1 MKVVIFCGGLGMR
14 LRETAD
20 DIPKPM
26 VPIGNRPILWHLMK
40 YYAHYGHK
48 DFILCLGYRADA
60 IKNFFL
66 NYEETSSND
75 FVLSNG
81 GRDIELMNRDISDWR
96 ITFADTG
103 VNSNIGQ
110 RLMAVRNYLR
120 GEETFLAN
128 YADGLT
134 DMHLPSV
141 IERFEAGGKI
151 ANFVSVRPNLT
162 FHAVLSGPDGGV
174 REIKPVMETDL
185 RVNGGYFLFRR
196 QIFDYMRGG
205 EELVLE
211 PFERLIKSDQLRT
224 YRYDGFTASMDTF
237 KDKQGLDELYSKGR
251 APWEVWRRDAP
262 TTDYA
267 GGMWTV
273 PPMAEDAVN
282 EERPGVRHNGT
293 GGLVSPAH
301 ARPTEAAGALG
312 LASVPSSPLPSAT
325 IG

>member
-14 LRETAD
+14 LREAGE

-26 VPIGNRPILWHLMK
+26 VPIGSRPILWHLMK

-60 IKNFFL
+60 IKKFFL

-162 FHAVLSGPDGGV
+162 FHAVCCGPDGGV

-196 QIFDYMRGG
+196 QIFDYMRAG

-211 PFERLIKSDQLRT
+211 PFERLIKAEQLAS
-224 YRYDGFTASMDTF
+224 YQHDGFTASMDTF

-251 APWEVWRRDAP
+251 APWEVWRKE
-262 TTDYA
+262 
-267 GGMWTV
+267 V
-273 PPMAEDAVN
+273 QVAEDVAGTWPLPAMPADPGGDI
-282 EERPGVRHNGT
+282 RPGVRYPREDGFLSPVRVRPGESST
-293 GGLVSPAH
+293 LVSASLGSH
-301 ARPTEAAGALG
+301 A
-312 LASVPSSPLPSAT
+312 SPLPSAT
-325 IG
+325 